1 MHLTCR
7 GFIIADVYHIIR
19 RFVMKLIEQWISF
32 VELLAQSADGYLS
45 WSRRLSA

>member
-19 RFVMKLIEQWISF
+19 RFVMKELI
-32 VELLAQSADGYLS
+32 GHK
-45 WSRRLSA
+45 